1 MFKMKKKD
9 RIKYLS
15 DRSSSDRSSKE
26 RKHFNYAGLEINF
39 LDN

>member
-1 MFKMKKKD
+1 MVMFKMKKKN

-15 DRSSSDRSSKE
+15 DKSSKE
-26 RKHFNYAGLEINF
+26 RKHFNYAGLEINS